1 MLAQLDKDQ
10 VAQSVKEIL
19 AEVLN
24 VVPVMINVLYDLN
37 APLPIPVGNGLDGI
51 VKDLLVDQ
59 PEDFGDILI
68 PYLLPSIRDDLI
80 EKTLGIPHAAFRF
93 SGNHQEAP
101 LADLNPLSFDN
112 LFQVLD
118 HIF

>member
-1 MLAQLDKDQ
+1 MLAQLDQDQ

-19 AEVLN
+19 AEMLN

-37 APLPIPVGNGLDGI
+37 TAFPISVGNGLDGV

-80 EKTLGIPHAAFRF
+80 EKALSIPHAAFRF
-93 SGNHQEAP
+93 SRNHQEAP
-101 LADLNPLSFDN
+101 LTDFNPLSFDN

-118 HIF
+118 HLF